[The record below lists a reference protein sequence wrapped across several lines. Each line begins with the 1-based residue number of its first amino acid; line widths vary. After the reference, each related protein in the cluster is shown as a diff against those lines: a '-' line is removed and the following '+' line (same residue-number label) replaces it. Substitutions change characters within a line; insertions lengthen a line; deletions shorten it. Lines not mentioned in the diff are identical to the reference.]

1 MTVDGTVTEEYI
13 TEEAVSGADVVLT
26 IDANLQ
32 RVAEEALKENIQK
45 IANGGYTHQS
55 DADAGA
61 IVVMKVHTGEILA
74 MASYPDYEPELFAT
88 GLSQEKYDEYNNS
101 GTAPLLN
108 RAISSAYAPGS
119 TYKMITAITGLETG
133 AITLTEKINDTGVYP
148 RGHNPVCW
156 IYTSQRR
163 GHGYLNVSDAIKH
176 SCNYFFYETGYR
188 TGIENLYRYSTYFG
202 LGRKTGLELPSEIAG
217 NASHAENGPNGEWY
231 VSDTISSAIGQS
243 FNNFTPVQMAKYI
256 SMLANGGK
264 NIDVT
269 LVKTIQNA
277 DGTEVPREEINQYV
291 NQRLGVA
298 DSDEQISIKPENLQ
312 AVLEGM
318 RGVTSEA
325 GGTAYSYFKNFNIE
339 LGGKTGSAQAGR
351 NGEKITNAWF
361 VGFAPFEDPEIAV
374 VVLVENG
381 GSGGYTAEAARNVIA
396 QYFGMNET
404 QINENLEAIPS
415 TQLIR

>member
-188 TGIENLYRYSTYFG
+188 TGIENLHRYSTYFG